1 MKKAS
6 LVPVVL
12 ALLVSLSACSR
23 YPTKADDGA
32 DWDEGWEMLG
42 PVLGVEAPGH
52 GFTLLENDTV
62 LAGDDTYYASWTA
75 GEPVPYVNEN
85 GRDADLYPAQI
96 YLLLYGC
103 GDEEYA
109 RSAMEDFIA
118 REEDIYTVTDRRT
131 DAYNGQEY
139 TVLVYD
145 CDAET
150 NPYERGASA
159 FGIYRNFVVVAELTC
174 VESFTGDEQAL
185 LADFLNGCHYSSE
198 LLKH

>member
-109 RSAMEDFIA
+109 RAAMEDFIG
-118 REEDIYTVTDRRT
+118 REEGVYTVTERRT
-131 DAYNGQEY
+131 DTVGGQEY
-139 TVLVYD
+139 TVLIYD

-159 FGIYRNFVVVAELTC
+159 FGIYRNFVVAAELTC
-174 VESFTGDEQAL
+174 TADYAGDEQAIL
-185 LADFLNGCHYSSE
+185 SDFLHGCHYSSE